1 LVTLLLSY
9 DTSIYLG
16 HYKLNKY
23 GFGDELH
30 SINAYKEVCYCNIM
44 QKSYK
49 ICIIALSI
57 LSVIM
62 ASTSIMNES
71 FADHPASKKL
81 NDRASGLDKESDQAK
96 KDGNNVKSFAKSLT
110 AKKLREKA

>member
-1 LVTLLLSY
+1 MIINSTQY
-9 DTSIYLG
+9 R
-16 HYKLNKY
+16 Y

-30 SINAYKEVCYCNIM
+30 SLNVYKGVCYCNIM

-49 ICIIALSI
+49 ISIIALSI

-62 ASTSIMNES
+62 ASAAIMYES

-81 NDRASGLDKESDQAK
+81 NDRASELDKESDQVK
-96 KDGNNVKSFAKSLT
+96 KDGNDVKSFAKSLA